1 MGSFAKGPWSAPLR
15 RATMSLDTILMI
27 LTLLFAGASIAEAH
41 AFLERADPRVGSTVR
56 TSPNQVRLW
65 FTEQLEPAFSSV
77 QVVSE
82 SGQRVDKGDPQ
93 VDPAAPKQLR
103 ISLSTLP
110 PGTYKVIWRVLSVD
124 THVTEGNFT
133 FRVAP

>member
-1 MGSFAKGPWSAPLR
+1 
-15 RATMSLDTILMI
+15 MSLDTILMI